1 MNTDINKKKII
12 NPAGISIVLAGI
24 MWGSMG
30 LFVRGLNADGLESL
44 DIVEIRVL
52 VSSIIMG
59 LFLLFYDR
67 SLFMIKLK
75 DVWCFVGTGV
85 FSLTFFNLCY
95 FKTILMTSMS
105 VAAILLYTAPII
117 VVLLSAIFFKEKI
130 TGLKILAMILTFIG
144 CFFVTG
150 IVESLLSGGM
160 AAMNLSFKGILIGLG
175 SGLGY
180 ALYSIFSRFALE
192 KGYKSVTISFYTFF
206 FSLLATLV
214 IRQPGQIVVKIIAGN
229 AMRDLLLCVG
239 IGLITTVFPYLLYT
253 YGLTK
258 IENGKASIMA
268 SVEPVVASVF
278 GIVFFHE
285 SLTVGGIIGVV
296 LVLAAIILLNV
307 QRENCTKKNTK

>member
-1 MNTDINKKKII
+1 MSIDYNKKRNI

-59 LFLLFYDR
+59 LFLVFYDR
-67 SLFMIKLK
+67 SLFRIKLK
-75 DVWCFVGTGV
+75 DIWCFIGTGV

-117 VVLLSAIFFKEKI
+117 VVLLSTIFFKEKI

-150 IVESLLSGGM
+150 IVESLLTGGM
-160 AAMNLSFKGILIGLG
+160 SAMNLSFKGILIGLG

-214 IRQPGQIVVKIIAGN
+214 IRQPAEIVSTIIAGET
-229 AMRDLLLCVG
+229 MRDLLLCVG
-239 IGLITTVFPYLLYT
+239 IGLVTTVFPYLLYT

-268 SVEPVVASVF
+268 SVEPVVASLF

-285 SLTVGGIIGVV
+285 SLTPGGIIGVV
-296 LVLAAIILLNV
+296 LVLAALVLLNIKI
-307 QRENCTKKNTK
+307 ENCTKKNTK